1 MKINEVILEA
11 KISVRDQIIADVRK
25 NGPGE
30 YFVRFTGIDK
40 LGYSSRQWFGKT
52 PDVDDPNF
60 DVNYIGHGKGRP
72 VLWFYPLSLYLDQKR
87 TVYASEEPYVWLV
100 KLKPNAW
107 LQTVNPEDKG
117 VQPAPPGKER
127 VGILRMSRP
136 PAALFFKPG
145 FDVVGKYYDYGGQHK
160 RHGQVKGPEARPR
173 SWFDRIR
180 GG

>member
-100 KLKPNAW
+100 KLKPKAW

-173 SWFDRIR
+173 SWFDRI
-180 GG
+180 GGG